1 MANLITIDPAVC
13 HGKPCIRGMR
23 YPVEGFLEWL
33 ASGMTI
39 EDILGDYEDLQ
50 REDILAAL
58 AYAARLTHIKRVERI
73 AARNLL
79 LMPNYQESLLF
90 G

>member
-23 YPVEGFLEWL
+23 YPVEGILEWL

-39 EDILGDYEDLQ
+39 EDILGDFEDLQ

-58 AYAARLTHIKRVERI
+58 AHKNSLT
-73 AARNLL
+73 
-79 LMPNYQESLLF
+79 
-90 G
+90 

>member
-23 YPVEGFLEWL
+23 YPVEGILEWL

-39 EDILGDYEDLQ
+39 EEILGDYEDLQ

-58 AYAARLTHIKRVERI
+58 AHKNSLT
-73 AARNLL
+73 
-79 LMPNYQESLLF
+79 
-90 G
+90 

>member
-1 MANLITIDPAVC
+1 MVLKSTALITIDPAVC

-23 YPVEGFLEWL
+23 YPVEGILEWL

-58 AYAARLTHIKRVERI
+58 AHKNSLT
-73 AARNLL
+73 
-79 LMPNYQESLLF
+79 
-90 G
+90 

>member
-23 YPVEGFLEWL
+23 YPVEGILEWL

-58 AYAARLTHIKRVERI
+58 AHKNSLT
-73 AARNLL
+73 
-79 LMPNYQESLLF
+79 
-90 G
+90 

>member
-23 YPVEGFLEWL
+23 YPVEGILEWL

-58 AYAARLTHIKRVERI
+58 ALKNSLT
-73 AARNLL
+73 
-79 LMPNYQESLLF
+79 
-90 G
+90 

>member
-23 YPVEGFLEWL
+23 YPVEGILEWL

-50 REDILAAL
+50 REDIFAAL
-58 AYAARLTHIKRVERI
+58 AHKNSLT
-73 AARNLL
+73 
-79 LMPNYQESLLF
+79 
-90 G
+90 

>member
-1 MANLITIDPAVC
+1 MASLITIDPAVC

-23 YPVEGFLEWL
+23 YPVEGILEWL

-58 AYAARLTHIKRVERI
+58 AYAARLTHIKSLNRATRVG
-73 AARNLL
+73 
-79 LMPNYQESLLF
+79 S
-90 G
+90 